1 MIQIFLITAIISII
15 DSIYLFLTQKYLPFL
30 YLVVQPAEETN
41 INLMYIFACW
51 FFIALIIY
59 FLIVSRS
66 DFNFLTILKTAPVLG
81 AGIFAIYSLSNYI
94 MSPEKWSLMMVGID
108 IVRGIILVSL
118 STIIFS
124 FFRKSFKK

>member
-30 YLVVQPAEETN
+30 YSTAIPPTDSYV
-41 INLMYIFACW
+41 NLLYIFGCW
-51 FFIALIIY
+51 FLIGLSIY

-81 AGIFAIYSLSNYI
+81 AAIFGIYTLSNYMI
-94 MSPEKWSLMMVGID
+94 SPEKSSLMMVGID
-108 IVRGIILVSL
+108 IVRGIILVSV

-124 FFRKSFKK
+124 FFRKTFK